1 MDKIE
6 SRLIVANDKWR
17 TFRTCIITV
26 EPGTL
31 LEAIGESVAIT
42 PESDCPQLPAT
53 SSTVLTIFT
62 RPQPSCLFY
71 PEFHSISHLYYKFL
85 SLVSDLW
92 ENISPGFSRSHSRAL
107 TGGTFQCCVQIV
119 VYILLFGK
127 RSARIL
133 EICVVYGHVYVG
145 IRMWTVSTL
154 IWTINVHICVHYS
167 WQSLRWTYVWN
178 DARLFKK
185 IEFPKRFSLASNLS
199 IAFYVVE
206 FHGMSNILLCG
217 CTKMIGAIMIINIG
231 TNQSQGCAIGGQY

>member
-1 MDKIE
+1 M
-6 SRLIVANDKWR
+6 LHH
-17 TFRTCIITV
+17 
-26 EPGTL
+26 
-31 LEAIGESVAIT
+31 
-42 PESDCPQLPAT
+42 
-53 SSTVLTIFT
+53 IFN
-62 RPQPSCLFY
+62 
-71 PEFHSISHLYYKFL
+71 
-85 SLVSDLW
+85 DLW
-92 ENISPGFSRSHSRAL
+92 ENISPGFSRLHSRAL
-107 TGGTFQCCVQIV
+107 TGGTFQCCPQIV
-119 VYILLFGK
+119 VHIVPFGIGK

-185 IEFPKRFSLASNLS
+185 IAFPKRFILASNLS
-199 IAFYVVE
+199 IAFYVVK